1 MSLFSFIFVTNPRV
15 KYEML
20 KLETLKLKLSLTTK
34 ASLTLNS
41 SFQYLTGQE
50 GMIFFKNI

>member
-20 KLETLKLKLSLTTK
+20 KLETLKLKLSLTTI

-50 GMIFFKNI
+50 GMIS